1 MGTRADVCDVL
12 IVHGYRESDCVRLWE
27 QDADL
32 LLKLVYFDVTVVL
45 V

>member
-12 IVHGYRESDCVRLWE
+12 IVHGYRESECVRLWE
-27 QDADL
+27 QDAD